1 MIFPGSLYITGVIAT
16 YIQSYYRIPKD
27 NGIVADLLPACLAV
41 NMFFMPLGSYLA
53 QKNYNPKLLI
63 LFGAVVAFPCFFI
76 ASFMDNFAGYAVLY
90 VLGFSF
96 NQGIVYMVPV
106 HHGWL
111 WFPNNPGLVSGV
123 ILGGF
128 GLGSLIF
135 DNVLTHLVNPDN
147 ISVDDDG
154 FYPDDVDNR
163 FMFMWRVLVS
173 CWLGL
178 TVVGVIMAF
187 PGPVPKNKLQGV
199 VLTDTTTTDDRQRAE
214 SRVNLTDP
222 VTED

>member
-1 MIFPGSLYITGVIAT
+1 
-16 YIQSYYRIPKD
+16 
-27 NGIVADLLPACLAV
+27 
-41 NMFFMPLGSYLA
+41 
-53 QKNYNPKLLI
+53 
-63 LFGAVVAFPCFFI
+63 
-76 ASFMDNFAGYAVLY
+76 
-90 VLGFSF
+90 
-96 NQGIVYMVPV
+96 MVPV